1 MGGRPEALASKA
13 VEAVSQL
20 ASTTSRL
27 HLAAPA
33 PAGPRP
39 RPPDPLL
46 HLHLISSKNSW
57 KQVVCECKIGQIEVS
72 KLPARKNVAS
82 GGVRGRRGWCTA
94 EVWEEEEEEE
104 EEQQE
109 EEEEEEMTLAVNLNF
124 KHIM

>member
-1 MGGRPEALASKA
+1 M
-13 VEAVSQL
+13 
-20 ASTTSRL
+20 
-27 HLAAPA
+27 
-33 PAGPRP
+33 
-39 RPPDPLL
+39 
-46 HLHLISSKNSW
+46 
-57 KQVVCECKIGQIEVS
+57 S